1 MDEIIRPRKETEHP
15 VCRRSVE
22 VWGDVA
28 RILPLP
34 LEKRLAI
41 SKVNYL
47 LQEIKIQGG
56 KPSRID
62 DHFFVEND

>member
-28 RILPLP
+28 LEP
-34 LEKRLAI
+34 LEKLLAI